1 MYSLDVCAAVVFRGG
16 KLLLAT
22 RPEGRSFGG
31 LWEFPGGKRR
41 DGEGLGECIRRELR
55 EELALEVDSPRP
67 VGTLHGKRED
77 GTQITLHFMLCMA
90 PADAEAVPQE
100 GQKAQWFP
108 PSRWDALEL
117 APMDR
122 EFIRSRRAEL
132 LGLSQ
137 ESLSLDGTYGHL
149 PPWLKTP
156 FEGGERRME
165 MKRLLRGGGLHTVC
179 EGAKCPN
186 RCECWR
192 NRTATFMILGDTC
205 TRACRFCSVNHGK
218 PSAPDP
224 DEPRHIA
231 ESVVELGLKYA
242 VVTCV
247 TRDDLPDGG
256 SGAMAD
262 VVRVIRSASPGTLV
276 EVLTSD
282 YNGDR
287 SCIES
292 VIQAGPAVFGHNI
305 ETVERLSPQIR
316 SRATYRR
323 TLEVL
328 AYAAS
333 LSDGSMAV
341 KSGLM
346 LGLGEEEEEIRQT
359 LRDLRGA
366 GVSIVTLGQYLQ
378 PTPAQVPVSRFIPP
392 SEFLQWRRFAEEELG
407 FARAVCGPLVRSSYL
422 AGEAY
427 FQATGTHGCG

>member
-1 MYSLDVCAAVVFRGG
+1 M
-16 KLLLAT
+16 
-22 RPEGRSFGG
+22 
-31 LWEFPGGKRR
+31 
-41 DGEGLGECIRRELR
+41 
-55 EELALEVDSPRP
+55 
-67 VGTLHGKRED
+67 
-77 GTQITLHFMLCMA
+77 
-90 PADAEAVPQE
+90 
-100 GQKAQWFP
+100 
-108 PSRWDALEL
+108 
-117 APMDR
+117 
-122 EFIRSRRAEL
+122 
-132 LGLSQ
+132 
-137 ESLSLDGTYGHL
+137 
-149 PPWLKTP
+149 
-156 FEGGERRME
+156 
-165 MKRLLRGGGLHTVC
+165 
-179 EGAKCPN
+179 
-186 RCECWR
+186 
-192 NRTATFMILGDTC
+192 
-205 TRACRFCSVNHGK
+205 
-218 PSAPDP
+218 
-224 DEPRHIA
+224 
-231 ESVVELGLKYA
+231 
-242 VVTCV
+242 
-247 TRDDLPDGG
+247 
-256 SGAMAD
+256 
-262 VVRVIRSASPGTLV
+262 

-287 SCIES
+287 RCIES